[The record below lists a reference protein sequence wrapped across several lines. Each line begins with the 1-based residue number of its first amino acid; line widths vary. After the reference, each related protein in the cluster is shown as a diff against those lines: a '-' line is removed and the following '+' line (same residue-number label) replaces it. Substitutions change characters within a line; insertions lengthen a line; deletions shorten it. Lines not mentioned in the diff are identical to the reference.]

1 MSELTATNCG
11 CGCDNGCTN
20 SCGCGGNGNGCGLNN
35 SCLWIILLLCCCGGW
50 GGNGCGG
57 CGNGCGNDSCLWII
71 LLLCCCG
78 GWGNNGFGCGGCGNG
93 CNCGGC
99 WYLFLLSRYCSHDV
113 RPATHLAILNRL
125 WRWGEMHSSQNTH
138 PPCQSAE
145 WLTREWT
152 VTNKFHILYRKSG
165 IHRRT
170 GWDGGNVG
178 KPGSVSCVIAI
189 RDWIEGLS
197 AFADPSRRYIEF

>member
-1 MSELTATNCG
+1 MVWTRHFMGVWGVRGLRELHS
-11 CGCDNGCTN
+11 NGAIRLHQWVAKFTFDTHIIVYYQEN
-20 SCGCGGNGNGCGLNN
+20 FSCIRC
-35 SCLWIILLLCCCGGW
+35 
-50 GGNGCGG
+50 
-57 CGNGCGNDSCLWII
+57 
-71 LLLCCCG
+71 
-78 GWGNNGFGCGGCGNG
+78 
-93 CNCGGC
+93 
-99 WYLFLLSRYCSHDV
+99 YCSHDV

-170 GWDGGNVG
+170 GWDEGNVG

>member
-1 MSELTATNCG
+1 MSDTWSVFPHPESPVTRHVSTRHALITFFIFIYLFSFWNQKCG
-11 CGCDNGCTN
+11 TVQSQPPKCYAFYTCFMKFCLALN
-20 SCGCGGNGNGCGLNN
+20 SCKI
-35 SCLWIILLLCCCGGW
+35 WFYYIL
-50 GGNGCGG
+50 
-57 CGNGCGNDSCLWII
+57 I
-71 LLLCCCG
+71 LFCVQEKP
-78 GWGNNGFGCGGCGNG
+78 
-93 CNCGGC
+93 C
-99 WYLFLLSRYCSHDV
+99 WLPYCYCSHDV